1 MTGFSTDYVNQI
13 AINLRD
19 RYKSGFPILKELVQ
33 NADDAG
39 ARNLVFGY
47 HPGHGDAADHMLLRG
62 PALWVLNDGVFKPSD
77 ERAIRSFGLNAK
89 AGDSGAIGKFGLGM
103 KSVFHLC
110 ESFLYVACSEG
121 ELKHDVLNPWKAED
135 PDCAEMHLQWEQV
148 TSRDVECIASVAR
161 EQPEVSRATNW
172 FLLWVP
178 LRQQSHIPR
187 GTDRPAAAIIERYP
201 GENPGED
208 LDFFSDPE
216 TDQRI
221 GALLPLLKSL
231 ERVRFAGASMRQPFT
246 VTLNA
251 QPAGQ
256 RLDHKTDARRIH
268 GVVQDDR
275 PRAEHMHFLV
285 RQRVAAEVAPFV
297 ALRAARN
304 WPTSMVI
311 TESGSREPRPD
322 KAIAEAALMF
332 AHANSRTGQVVLQ
345 WAVFLPADEQRY
357 SYEALIP
364 GTSREYRIVLHG
376 QFFVDAGR
384 RGIADME
391 SLDRPQESLPAGDP
405 QQHALI
411 RQWNQALAQQSVLP
425 EFLPALAE
433 YVATIGLKDE
443 EASELTDAIAKCA
456 AGGDAGSR
464 VEFFPT
470 FRSFICERHSW
481 IRRLLRTGARWEL
494 IESSAEQLLEIPAP
508 PARDPERP
516 WRVFPGLGRLDGYAL
531 IDARAPRLVRS
542 VATWEPEL
550 LLKVLIGVDPQVLK
564 TETDLDYLAGF
575 LEQEGHRYVR
585 VGEVQNA
592 LVGLLRSLLLGSRLA
607 EIRQH
612 RKIFKRIAA
621 LLTEG
626 RVFKLGPVDPNAKG
640 AIPERLLRKI
650 LESPTRAL
658 PLPGDLAPDGIDAK
672 PDQTDL
678 LAWLQALTRSD
689 SSDASDGDSTPSQL
703 LDAAERIIKAAGDDA
718 EQVALLRSCDR
729 LKVLRAMR
737 GADGEVEAVSL
748 ADLME
753 AHTRGR
759 LFKVSD
765 PNRPRGF
772 VSKLS
777 QALPSLGA
785 LVVWRQ
791 VAAYADAVR
800 DASIGR
806 VPGAESVEA
815 ILRCAG
821 AEATAPELGS
831 ESQRAELL
839 TLVATARLDDP
850 VVVRG
855 VRYLLHGS
863 ADHYLGTDVLWKDPV
878 GQNSPWV
885 RLWRMIDESP
895 WRVLAD
901 RLCGSIPDKCAQ
913 PLNVR
918 AVDETSVLNR
928 LRVCSDFSRVDAAA
942 FSSDEIDLLLGRV
955 AEEHP
960 WRRLPLHRDTA
971 GGTGPAEGDCFL
983 GDDPPLPEA
992 MASEIRF
999 IQLSTDEDHLKHQ
1012 RDWIPQWNATT
1023 AAARVLTSQEPGR
1036 HWRYLMDL
1044 LERSTTLK
1052 SKLPEEWKKVPWL
1065 PLQSG
1070 GCISIDSLIRLA
1082 DLDAEIR
1089 DLARQCKYAFAS
1101 PTDLSSEIQSHP
1113 AFTALRDQVS
1123 EGEHALPILG
1133 QLMSEAKLSV
1143 GRVVT
1148 SAYSNLQQHISTLAA
1163 IEALPAWKL
1172 LQRAAV
1178 ATSPESVE
1186 KHLVPEVA
1194 RQLSTDV
1201 CRQTLVQISNLGQS
1215 DAVRAVFEQYLREWR
1230 SSGGEAELRSSLP
1243 GLLLLSKAGTWAHAE
1258 ELVAGV
1264 QGVSPESLLCE
1275 AQVELL
1281 QGIAVDNRSLPNEQ
1295 LEAERDDL
1303 DGGSNEQLLRDLEEY
1318 VEPLSSSGAKQAVG
1332 AFIGLFGEHAGALA
1346 RSWLDPIDYEDYLAK
1361 LGWRDPGY
1369 DTAAQRSEWMS
1380 KKSVREALATLS
1392 VRIHVV
1398 KGSHITAKSLTG
1410 ESKQV
1415 RLAPAEELQS
1425 LHVMTDKW
1433 CGYSC
1438 RVHLHPTSGLLDRE
1452 LQDQRDILMRTCE
1465 SLLRDLYNQ
1474 KHANL
1479 SEFFALAEEADQV
1492 TLDVAR
1498 SLILDGLPQSLK
1510 SLPGVKKNRKLADAL
1525 GRLDLARQAAV
1536 SAKIARRAGG
1546 SAEEELEKALADLAG
1561 LVESD
1566 EGVQA
1571 TILAGIRERVTHNQ
1585 YEFSSIPFEVF
1596 QNADDAVVEMQGLQR
1611 DDGRQEFDADAIGRF
1626 VVQSSEATI
1635 HFVHWGRHINYAGR
1649 HTSYRP
1655 EYRGDLERMLMLG
1668 ASAKDEEEGVT
1679 GKFGLGFKSLLLA
1692 SNLPRVSSADLSFEV
1707 VAGCLPRKWRP
1718 SPETKRI
1725 LQDIGDASQRALR
1738 ATFIELPLEDKVPAA
1753 EVVERFAGLAGLLP
1767 VFARKLVCVD
1777 VDMKSH
1783 RWQPQT
1789 VRHSGG
1795 RVIEVGAVSLPVE
1808 KGQIHSRVLVFR
1820 GPSGCIVMRT
1830 GKAGIE
1836 EFDRKAKSP
1845 VPGIWVTAPT
1855 RGTPARGALMNA
1867 AFQIDTGRATLALGQ
1882 AATATNTKI
1891 VKAIA
1896 DEVGPLLVDLLA
1908 DSRSDWPQL
1917 RDRLGLSSSL
1927 SAAGFWRGLWEKLV
1941 GDVPGE
1947 DAAMDVRLLDTFGC
1961 AVFRHVVERTGV
1973 VPNGFADERGDLVQ
1987 LRGLNLSV
1995 NPGYLSG
2002 VLPALRQWPMFL
2014 ERYPVDGWCTE
2025 PVRDWI
2031 ERVGLVQEEEI
2042 PSLGM
2047 DEVLGCLPDGR
2058 LPPSEMSALASI
2070 LRLWPSN
2077 LGESNRWR
2085 EKAAD
2090 LRLRARNGAW
2100 VQAKML
2106 IGRLGAEDELLARF
2120 APDSMVLHLDYL
2132 SAGRDFHCVEQY
2144 LPHRPPDATS
2154 VAGWCVNAET
2164 NEQRTA
2170 VADWLIRNL
2179 YETVINALHSRRER
2193 GGWLFELQED
2203 SSALQHLAV
2212 EERRLL
2218 LKRLLGVAT
2227 SAPGLLS
2234 FSTPSIDLRA
2244 IHGWWAER
2252 GEVWLKKFDERL
2264 WPASV
2269 DRSALK
2275 AEPFDRTAWMTLFSL
2290 GVFRRYGRVTDQ
2302 QHRGF
2307 IEFLNARGWWQTICE
2322 VDPELGAEAWL
2333 GILRAYGEERQT
2345 DTIFELW
2352 MDSFPRLYR
2361 VARWL
2366 KEYVDLFQS
2375 LDRRESGF
2383 AMFLLSPA
2391 SDPSLSGS
2399 GIDAPTL
2406 SGILRLGQHLVIR
2419 ELLRAG
2425 VLSPPV
2431 AKEMAFAPRRS
2442 VISLMGELG
2451 YDDVDSSSDI
2461 FRVLIAELG
2470 EEKACFGGAYDIPL
2484 QLVATDQD
2492 ARRDVE
2498 RWADGES
2505 DDDAQDLEAEL

>member
-39 ARNLVFGY
+39 AKNLVFGY
-47 HPGHGDAADHMLLRG
+47 HPGHGDSADHMLLRG

-77 ERAIRSFGLNAK
+77 RRAIRSFGLNAK

-110 ESFLYVACSEG
+110 ESFLYVACSGG
-121 ELKHDVLNPWKAED
+121 ELVHDVLNPWKAED
-135 PDCAEMHLQWEQV
+135 ADCAELHLQWEQV

-161 EQPEVSRATNW
+161 EQPEVSRSTSW

-178 LRQQSHIPR
+178 LRQRLHIPR

-201 GENPGED
+201 GENPDED
-208 LDFFSDPE
+208 LDFFSDPR

-221 GALLPLLKSL
+221 GAVLPLLKSL

-246 VTLNA
+246 VTLDA

-256 RLDHKTDARRIH
+256 RLDHNTDARRIH

-285 RQRVAAEVAPFV
+285 RQRVAAEAEPFV

-311 TESGSREPRPD
+311 TESGPREPRPD

-332 AHANSRTGQVVLQ
+332 AHANSRSGRVVLQ
-345 WAVFLPADEQRY
+345 WAVFLPADEQRF

-391 SLDRPQESLPAGDP
+391 SLDRPREPLPAGEP
-405 QQHALI
+405 SQHAVI
-411 RQWNQALAQQSVLP
+411 RQWNQALAQESVLP

-433 YVATIGLKDE
+433 YVKTIGLKDE
-443 EASELTDAIAKCA
+443 EASELTAAIAQCA
-456 AGGDAGSR
+456 AVGDAGSR

-470 FRSFICERHSW
+470 FRSFMCERHSW
-481 IRRLLRTGARWEL
+481 VRRLLRTGARWEL
-494 IESSAEQLLEIPAP
+494 IESSTEQLLAIPAP
-508 PARDPERP
+508 PARDSERP
-516 WRVFPGLGRLDGYAL
+516 WRVFPGLGLVDGYAF
-531 IDARAPRLVRS
+531 IDACAPRLAS
-542 VATWEPEL
+542 AMATWEPEL
-550 LLKVLIGVDPQVLK
+550 LLKVLTGLDPQVLK
-564 TETDLDYLAGF
+564 SETDLDYLADF
-575 LEQEGHRYVR
+575 LEQEGPRYVR
-585 VGEVQNA
+585 AGEVQDS
-592 LVGLLRSLLLGSRLA
+592 LVVQLRSFLLGSRLA
-607 EIRQH
+607 EVRQH

-621 LLTEG
+621 LLTVD
-626 RVFKLGPVDPNAKG
+626 RVFGLGPADPSAKG

-650 LESPTRAL
+650 LGSPTRAL
-658 PLPGDLAPDGIDAK
+658 PLPGDLAPDGLDAK
-672 PDQTDL
+672 PNQADL

-689 SSDASDGDSTPSQL
+689 SSGASDGDSTPSQL

-718 EQVALLRSCDR
+718 EQVALLRLCAR

-765 PNRPRGF
+765 PNRPLGF

-785 LVVWRQ
+785 LVVRSG
-791 VAAYADAVR
+791 VAVYADAVR

-983 GDDPPLPEA
+983 GDEPPLPEA

-999 IQLSTDEDHLKHQ
+999 IQPSADEDHLKRQ
-1012 RDWIPQWNATT
+1012 RQWIPRWDATT

-1044 LERSTTLK
+1044 LASSPALRSK
-1052 SKLPEEWKKVPWL
+1052 PPEAWAEVPWL

-1070 GCISIDSLIRLA
+1070 GFISIGSLIRLA
-1082 DLDAEIR
+1082 NLDAEIR
-1089 DLARQCKYAFAS
+1089 DLARQCAYAYAS
-1101 PTDLSSEIQSHP
+1101 PADLSSELQSHP
-1113 AFTALRDQVS
+1113 AFTALLDQVS
-1123 EGEHALPILG
+1123 EGEDALPVLG
-1133 QLMSEAKLSV
+1133 QLMSDAKLSV
-1143 GRVVT
+1143 GRVVAF
-1148 SAYSNLQQHISTLAA
+1148 AYRELQQHISTLVA

-1172 LQRAAV
+1172 LERAAV
-1178 ATSPESVE
+1178 ATSPDSVE

-1194 RQLSTDV
+1194 RQLSTDA
-1201 CRQTLVQISNLGQS
+1201 CRRTLVQISSLGQS
-1215 DAVRAVFEQYLREWR
+1215 NAVRAVFEQYLREWR

-1243 GLLLLSKAGTWAHAE
+1243 GLLLLSKAGTWAPAE

-1264 QGVSPESLLCE
+1264 QGVSPESLLCD

-1281 QGIAVDNRSLPNEQ
+1281 QGIAVDNRSLPDEQ
-1295 LEAERDDL
+1295 LAAERDDP
-1303 DGGSNEQLLRDLEEY
+1303 DGASNEQLLRELEEY

-1332 AFIGLFGEHAGALA
+1332 AFIGLFGERVGALA

-1369 DTAAQRSEWMS
+1369 DTAAQRWEWMS
-1380 KKSVREALATLS
+1380 RRSVREALATLS

-1398 KGSHITAKSLTG
+1398 KGSHITAQSLTG
-1410 ESKQV
+1410 ESKKV
-1415 RLAPAEELQS
+1415 RLAPVEDLQS
-1425 LHVMTDKW
+1425 LHVMTDRW
-1433 CGYSC
+1433 RGFSC
-1438 RVHLHPTSGLLDRE
+1438 RVHLHPASVLLERE

-1465 SLLRDLYNQ
+1465 SLLRGLYNQ

-1498 SLILDGLPQSLK
+1498 GLILDGLPQSLK
-1510 SLPGVKKNRKLADAL
+1510 SLPGVGKNRKLADAL
-1525 GRLDLARQAAV
+1525 GRLDLARRAAA
-1536 SAKIARRAGG
+1536 SAKRARRAGG

-1571 TILAGIRERVTHNQ
+1571 TILAGIRARVTHNQ

-1596 QNADDAVVEMQGLQR
+1596 QNADDAVVEMQLLQR
-1611 DDGRQEFDADAIGRF
+1611 SDGRPEFDADAIGRF

-1635 HFVHWGRHINYAGR
+1635 RFAHWGRPINYAGR

-1655 EYRGDLERMLMLG
+1655 DFGNDLERMLMLG

-1692 SNLPRVSSADLSFEV
+1692 SSLPRVSSADLSFEV
-1707 VAGCLPRKWRP
+1707 VAGCLPRKWRA
-1718 SPETKRI
+1718 SPATRRL
-1725 LQDIGDASQRALR
+1725 LQGIGDASQKALR
-1738 ATFIELPLEDKVPAA
+1738 ATLIELPLDDKGSAA

-1777 VDMKSH
+1777 VERESH
-1783 RWQPQT
+1783 RWQPQP
-1789 VRHSGG
+1789 VRLSGG
-1795 RVIEVGAVSLPVE
+1795 RVIEVGAVSLPVD
-1808 KGQIHSRVLVFR
+1808 GGRIHSGVLVFR
-1820 GPSGCIVMRT
+1820 GPSGCVVMRT

-1836 EFDRKAKSP
+1836 EFDRKAKPP

-1855 RGTPARGALMNA
+1855 RGTPARGVLMNA

-1917 RDRLGLSSSL
+1917 GERLGLSSSL
-1927 SAAGFWRGLWEKLV
+1927 SAAGFWRSLWEKLV

-1973 VPNGFADERGDLVQ
+1973 VPNGFADERGDLAQ

-1995 NPGYLSG
+1995 NPGYLSS
-2002 VLPALRQWPMFL
+2002 VLPALLQWPLFL
-2014 ERYPVDGWCTE
+2014 ERYPVGGWCTE

-2031 ERVGLVQEEEI
+2031 ERVGLVQDGQI

-2047 DEVLGCLPDGR
+2047 AEVLGCLPGGR

-2077 LGESNRWR
+2077 LGESSRWR
-2085 EKAAD
+2085 DEAAG
-2090 LRLRARNGAW
+2090 LLLRARNGAW
-2100 VQAKML
+2100 VPAKML
-2106 IGRLGAEDELLARF
+2106 IGRLGMEDELLARF
-2120 APDSMVLHLDYL
+2120 APDSVVLHPDYV
-2132 SAGRDFHCVEQY
+2132 SAGRDFHDVEQY
-2144 LPHRPPDATS
+2144 LPHRPPDASS
-2154 VAGWCVNAET
+2154 VAGWCVNATT

-2179 YETVINALHSRRER
+2179 YGPVINVLRSHRER
-2193 GGWLFELQED
+2193 GGWLFELHED

-2218 LKRLLGVAT
+2218 LSLLGVAA
-2227 SAPGLLS
+2227 SAPDVLPL
-2234 FSTPSIDLRA
+2234 FTPSIDLHA

-2252 GEVWLKKFDERL
+2252 GEVWLRKFDERL

-2307 IEFLNARGWWQTICE
+2307 LDFLNTRGWWQTICE

-2345 DTIFELW
+2345 DTVFELW

-2366 KEYVDLFQS
+2366 NEYVHLFQT

-2383 AMFLLSPA
+2383 ARFLLSPA

-2419 ELLRAG
+2419 ELLRAD
-2425 VLSPPV
+2425 VLSSPL
-2431 AKEMAFAPRRS
+2431 AKEMAFGPRSS
-2442 VISLMGELG
+2442 VITLMSGLG
-2451 YDDVDSSSDI
+2451 YSDVDNSSGI
-2461 FRVLIAELG
+2461 FRVLVDELG
-2470 EEKACFGGAYDIPL
+2470 EEGACFGGAYDIPL
-2484 QLVATDQD
+2484 QLLATDS
-2492 ARRDVE
+2492 AAARDVE

-2505 DDDAQDLEAEL
+2505 DDDAQDLEAELR